1 MTIAIV
7 CTAILAALVFLL
19 GGNVSR
25 LRGAQAKAGRKQ
37 YPADP
42 ADPLFIAIRAHA
54 NATEYVPTL
63 IVLFLLVGSRSPS
76 AWSAALIIAATA
88 ARAVH
93 AAGMLS
99 SPTLATPTASRLIG
113 AIGTYLAGVALA
125 VTAVASI

>member
-1 MTIAIV
+1 MTIAII

-25 LRGAQAKAGRKQ
+25 LRGVQAKAGRRQ
-37 YPADP
+37 YPDDA

-63 IVLFLLVGSRSPS
+63 IVLFLLVGFRAPG
-76 AWSAALIIAATA
+76 AWSAALIVTATV

-99 SPTLATPTASRLIG
+99 SPTLAEPTRTRLIG
-113 AIGTYLAGVALA
+113 AAATYLTGVALA
-125 VTAVASI
+125 VTAVASL